1 MYLVPWLQT
10 VVALNPEQGKA
21 FLLVSFLFG
30 EHASVT
36 VALAL
41 MEASVCGGDSKPA
54 EWRAVCYFREVMS
67 MLREK
72 SIGRDLGNVRS
83 DFCCTLTNDMTTAFS
98 KLHFLNR
105 LARQAV
111 LGHSKDCTCGLVD
124 TEHFMGAQSPMT
136 REDCS
141 VDI

>member
-1 MYLVPWLQT
+1 M
-10 VVALNPEQGKA
+10 GSS
-21 FLLVSFLFG
+21 LLFSRIDF
-30 EHASVT
+30 
-36 VALAL
+36 
-41 MEASVCGGDSKPA
+41 
-54 EWRAVCYFREVMS
+54 

-111 LGHSKDCTCGLVD
+111 LGHAKEYTCGLVD
-124 TEHFMGAQSPMT
+124 TEHFMGAQNPMT
-136 REDCS
+136 RNCS
-141 VDI
+141 IDM

>member
-1 MYLVPWLQT
+1 
-10 VVALNPEQGKA
+10 
-21 FLLVSFLFG
+21 
-30 EHASVT
+30 
-36 VALAL
+36 
-41 MEASVCGGDSKPA
+41 
-54 EWRAVCYFREVMS
+54 

-83 DFCCTLTNDMTTAFS
+83 DFCCTLTNDMTTAFL

-111 LGHSKDCTCGLVD
+111 LGDSKECTCGLVD
-124 TEHFMGAQSPMT
+124 TEHFMGAQNPMT